1 MSVKKRDDGSY
12 KVDIRPNGRYGRRI
26 QRLFKKKADA
36 LAFERYVL
44 SHMNDKEWL
53 EKPADHRRI
62 SELLEL
68 WWKLGG
74 RNKPYA
80 DNVKLRLKKVIKE
93 MGDPRVEQINARFMA
108 MYRSERLGAGVKIS
122 TIQRDEAELAGM
134 FTMLIQSGEFHS
146 KNPVRS
152 VPAMKRKI
160 SEMTYLTHEEIIR
173 LLNFSNG
180 DARRITLLCLST
192 GARWGEAKSLRAE
205 HIIDNRVIFNK
216 TKNGKVRIVPVSNEV
231 VREIKTKDSGMLFDV
246 DYGEY
251 RKMLRAVK
259 PDLPKGQ
266 AVHVLRHTFATHFM
280 MNGGSIIALQRVLGH
295 ANIQQTMIYAHF
307 APDYLSDVL
316 KFNPVANAN
325 IAKEKE
331 PAE

>member
-1 MSVKKRDDGSY
+1 
-12 KVDIRPNGRYGRRI
+12 
-26 QRLFKKKADA
+26 
-36 LAFERYVL
+36 
-44 SHMNDKEWL
+44 
-53 EKPADHRRI
+53 
-62 SELLEL
+62 
-68 WWKLGG
+68 
-74 RNKPYA
+74 
-80 DNVKLRLKKVIKE
+80 
-93 MGDPRVEQINARFMA
+93 
-108 MYRSERLGAGVKIS
+108 
-122 TIQRDEAELAGM
+122 
-134 FTMLIQSGEFHS
+134 QSGEFHS